1 MAGGSLTAGGTFDG
15 DVLSF
20 SGIDLADGEY
30 FTLGVIEQC
39 GPGGVNTNLALWL
52 RADVEAFSDAGTTL
66 ATNNDD
72 VLQWNDQT
80 ILGRNAS
87 EIDAGGGTPIEPV
100 FIANDINFNPSIFIT
115 DQNTT
120 NNSYLETAGGTNNVA
135 DDMTLISV
143 FRSGQSQGTDNQI
156 DNTPAIIGA
165 EANANNND
173 YGLGFYQGEVVF
185 NATNNN
191 SFTVRS
197 TTTYNNNEPLIA
209 TGRRIRN
216 GAVNLFVNSENL
228 ASSTSA
234 DVALSTPGTW
244 AIGNQSDYDNEAQ
257 LQANVA
263 EAIVF
268 SNDLTN
274 EELARVDSYLAIK
287 YGITRTDDNNSNA
300 TTNEVISGIIREGD
314 YVAADGGVIWDYA
327 ARNATF
333 YNDIAGIGRD
343 DLSCLNQLRSKSEN
357 NDAIVDIGID
367 NFPNDD
373 SWLVWGNDNAAI
385 EATRNPERPPG
396 INSRLNRE
404 WQAQE
409 TGTVGTVSVTF
420 DLADVTGTPT
430 GDNNLSLTRMLVSQ
444 DDDFSTG
451 VTLVSPTS
459 INAVDRTVTFDYD
472 FTAGEGFYYTLGS
485 EEISAL
491 PIELVSFT
499 AKSGRAG
506 VSLNWTTASEANNAF
521 FTVER
526 SQDGLTYSS
535 LAFIEGAGNS
545 DDVNRY
551 EYIDSQPKAGNNFYR
566 IKQTDTDGTATYTS
580 VINVWMDIL
589 VNMELT
595 LYPNPATSSEV
606 YLRQSMPEQQG
617 EIVLFNHQSQ
627 QVARMITDSSG
638 TTSIDISGLPS
649 GIYFLKVQFK
659 ERSFTQKLLIR

>member
-100 FIANDINFNPSIFIT
+100 FIVNDINFNPSIFIT